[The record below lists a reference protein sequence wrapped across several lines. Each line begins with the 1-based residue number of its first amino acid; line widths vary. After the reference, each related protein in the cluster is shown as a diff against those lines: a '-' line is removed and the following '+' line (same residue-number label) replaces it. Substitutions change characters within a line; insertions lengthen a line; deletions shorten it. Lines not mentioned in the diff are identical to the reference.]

1 MTELEITSIET
12 LVHFMWIM
20 FPTVSLMCRE
30 VIVAANSIVLNVSTF
45 YLPYALIITVFLQ
58 LFCCPVVVIVV
69 AAEFVL
75 VSLV

>member
-30 VIVAANSIVLNVSTF
+30 VIVAANSIVLNVSKF
-45 YLPYALIITVFLQ
+45 YLPYAQIIKVFL
-58 LFCCPVVVIVV
+58 
-69 AAEFVL
+69 
-75 VSLV
+75 